1 MARRP
6 SAQRPRAQVR
16 GCTDRA
22 QVGQG
27 TGQRSE
33 GAQVGQVTGQRGH
46 RQEHKLDRAQG
57 TCGQVTGQRGHRQ
70 QHKLD
75 RAQGTCGQ
83 GTGQRGHKQQH
94 KLDRA
99 QVRGGTSWTGHRLEG
114 AQTGALVGQGTGQ
127 RGAEKMPVHGDTDIG
142 TGQT

>member
-16 GCTDRA
+16 GRTDRA

-27 TGQRSE
+27 TGQRAQT
-33 GAQVGQVTGQRGH
+33 GAQVGQGTGQKG
-46 RQEHKLDRAQG
+46 HKLDRSQVSRG
-57 TCGQVTGQRGHRQ
+57 TDRSTSWTGHRA
-70 QHKLD
+70 LV
-75 RAQGTCGQ
+75 
-83 GTGQRGHKQQH
+83 
-94 KLDRA
+94 DRA
-99 QVRGGTSWTGHRLEG
+99 QVRGGTSWTGHRSEG
-114 AQTGALVGQGTGQ
+114 AQTAAQVGQGTGQ